1 MPKKLLHSSF
11 NQRIE
16 FQTVSFVADDLTGDT
31 VEKPVTL
38 FSCWCAPQRR
48 TMSQQFQ
55 LTGLGLDDTL
65 TVAIRHNDKVQE
77 AALAKYKNETYE
89 VVSISPDDTNNYMA
103 YDYVVIRKKK
113 GAGKRG

>member
-1 MPKKLLHSSF
+1 MPKKLLHSLF

-16 FQTVSFVADDLTGDT
+16 FQTVSSVADDLTGDT
-31 VEKPVTL
+31 IEKPVRL
-38 FSCWCAPQRR
+38 FECWCAPQRR

-77 AALAKYKNETYE
+77 ATLAKYKNEIYE
-89 VVSISPDDTNNYMA
+89 VVSISPDDTNNYMS
-103 YDYVVIRKKK
+103 YDYIVIRKKK
-113 GAGKRG
+113 GAGKRV

>member
-16 FQTVSFVADDLTGDT
+16 FQIVDFVADDLTGDT
-31 VEKPVTL
+31 VEKPVSL
-38 FSCWCAPQRR
+38 FKCWCAPQRR

-77 AALAKYKNETYE
+77 ATLAKYKNETYE

>member
-1 MPKKLLHSSF
+1 MPKKLLHSFF

-16 FQTVSFVADDLTGDT
+16 FMTVKPVINDLTGDT

-55 LTGLGLDDTL
+55 LTGLGLEDTL
-65 TVAIRHNDKVQE
+65 TVAIRHNSNVSK
-77 AALAKYKNETYE
+77 AILAKYKNETYE

-113 GAGKRG
+113 GSMKNG

>member
-16 FQTVSFVADDLTGDT
+16 FQTVSFVVNDLTGDT

-55 LTGLGLDDTL
+55 LTGLGLEDTL
-65 TVAIRHNDKVQE
+65 TVAIRHNSNVSK
-77 AALAKYKNETYE
+77 AILAKYKNDIYE
-89 VVSISPDDTNNYMA
+89 VVSFSPDETNNYMA
-103 YDYVVIRKKK
+103 YDYIVIRKKK
-113 GAGKRG
+113 GSIQNG

>member
-16 FQTVSFVADDLTGDT
+16 FMTVKPVINDLTGDT

-65 TVAIRHNDKVQE
+65 TVAIRHNDKVQGST
-77 AALAKYKNETYE
+77 LAKYRNETYE

-113 GAGKRG
+113 GSMKNG